1 MSNTITFDT
10 HFHAK
15 NLKKAGFN
23 DDQIEAQLALAQ
35 AQTDFINNN
44 LATKNDIDLV
54 HKEIKNLENSLR
66 KEISYLKWMLGIII
80 LILIIPYITKL
91 LGN

>member
-1 MSNTITFDT
+1 MNNTITFDT

-44 LATKNDIDLV
+44 LATKNDIASVKNDIASVKKDLN
-54 HKEIKNLENSLR
+54 ILW
-66 KEISYLKWMLGIII
+66 LKMTITLGSIMLTGLG
-80 LILIIPYITKL
+80 LIKL
-91 LGN
+91 LKL